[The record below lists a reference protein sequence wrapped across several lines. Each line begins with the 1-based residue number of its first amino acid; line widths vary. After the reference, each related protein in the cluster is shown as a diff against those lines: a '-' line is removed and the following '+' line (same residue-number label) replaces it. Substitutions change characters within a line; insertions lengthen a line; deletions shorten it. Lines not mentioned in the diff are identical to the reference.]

1 MCKSVQSLLL
11 SIMAMLLNWIL
22 LCPLERRMEFNT
34 KLERRNQ
41 PSKVAWLN
49 QLEGDWNKM
58 LYKTALDWSQK
69 EVPADVAELL
79 VDVSA

>member
-1 MCKSVQSLLL
+1 
-11 SIMAMLLNWIL
+11 
-22 LCPLERRMEFNT
+22 MEFNT

-41 PSKVAWLN
+41 PSEVAWLN